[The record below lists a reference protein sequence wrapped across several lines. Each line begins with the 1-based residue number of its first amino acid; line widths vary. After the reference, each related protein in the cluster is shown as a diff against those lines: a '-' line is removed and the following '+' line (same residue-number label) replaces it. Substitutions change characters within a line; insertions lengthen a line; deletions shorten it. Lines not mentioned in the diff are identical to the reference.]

1 MPVIRCPYCG
11 NQMQIADNSA
21 GKQFRC
27 PSCKKP
33 FAVGASQTPVTIGP
47 GAGHTTGQR
56 AGAPSNAPGRA
67 PSTLSPPTEC
77 PACKEPVPPGAVSC
91 IECGYLLQAQTAA
104 AEEEKPNLCV
114 NPQCKVANPTNER
127 NCVRCN
133 TPLPY
138 PVGTVIHGRYRIDK
152 FLAMGGFG
160 CVYVA
165 TDTQGNNRTVAIKD
179 MLCGD
184 PGEFQIRLTFFRRE
198 AEILR
203 SLESVGIVPRVYDL
217 IEKGNSAQLVLE
229 FVKGRDLLK
238 LMEGNNNTP
247 FPFEQVVEWGKAIC
261 DVLTYM
267 HTRWP
272 PLVHRDLKPENI
284 MLLEDRRSIKMIDFG
299 TARDI
304 GSTAKERGKAKTV
317 VFSAGYAPIE
327 QRGGKP
333 EPRSDLFALAATLY
347 HLATGKDPQG
357 EFTARAIETR
367 LADPKTPIPADQR
380 WFFELIQINLAEDLA
395 ERYLSAREFKADLE
409 RRRVTR
415 EVHCPKCQAANAVR
429 KPYCIKCGEA
439 LTEETPCFHCGR
451 KNRLG
456 NRHCIY
462 CGNKLS

>member
-21 GKQFRC
+21 GKQFGC
-27 PSCKKP
+27 PSCKKL
-33 FAVGASQTPVTIGP
+33 FAVGTSQP
-47 GAGHTTGQR
+47 ANQR
-56 AGAPSNAPGRA
+56 AAAKPKSKVAA
-67 PSTLSPPTEC
+67 PTEC
-77 PACKEPVPPGAVSC
+77 PACRTPLPVGAVSC
-91 IECGYLLQAQTAA
+91 IECGYSLHPQTAA

-114 NPQCKVANPTNER
+114 NPQCNVANPPGER

-133 TPLPY
+133 TLLPY

-160 CVYVA
+160 AVYLA
-165 TDTQGNNRTVAIKD
+165 TDTRANNRPVAIKD
-179 MLCGD
+179 MICAD
-184 PGEFQIRLTFFRRE
+184 PAEFQIRLTFFRRE
-198 AEILR
+198 ADILR

-217 IEKGNSAQLVLE
+217 IEKDNSAQLVLE
-229 FVKGRDLLK
+229 FVRGRDLLK
-238 LMEGNNNTP
+238 LMEENHNTP

-261 DVLTYM
+261 DVLHYM

-304 GSTAKERGKAKTV
+304 GSTAKERGKNKTV
-317 VFSAGYAPIE
+317 VYSAGYAPME
-327 QRGGKP
+327 QKVGMP
-333 EPRSDLFALAATLY
+333 EPRSDLFALAATMY
-347 HLATGKDPQG
+347 HLATGKEPQG
-357 EFTARAIETR
+357 EHTARAIEAR
-367 LADPKTPIPADQR
+367 LADPKTTIPADQR
-380 WFFELIQINLAEDLA
+380 WLFELIQINLTDDVYQ
-395 ERYLSAREFKADLE
+395 RYLSAREFKADLE

-415 EVHCPKCQAANAVR
+415 EVPCPKCQAANPVR
-429 KPYCIKCGEA
+429 KPYCVQCGEA
-439 LTEETPCFHCGR
+439 LTEATPCFHCG
-451 KNRLG
+451 KNNRLG